1 MRVRCKWSKGFYTS
15 CCCHR
20 PDSVK
25 GKDGHFLRGRNSSIP
40 DRSKINKNKTR
51 LLLSNLFWSSKSVQF
66 SSSFG
71 SSPFLMVVCSREK
84 APQSQFL
91 SAVFLISIHIHFVL
105 HPNNSHPPVPLP
117 PSLTPEFLSN
127 FPHFLLHRNQFS
139 WAHISFFIGLV
150 PSNNLISSQ

>member
-51 LLLSNLFWSSKSVQF
+51 L
-66 SSSFG
+66 
-71 SSPFLMVVCSREK
+71 
-84 APQSQFL
+84 
-91 SAVFLISIHIHFVL
+91 
-105 HPNNSHPPVPLP
+105 
-117 PSLTPEFLSN
+117 FLSN
-127 FPHFLLHRNQFS
+127 FFWSTKSVHFLPLLEVFHSRWWYVRGRRPLNLNFYRPFFSFRSISILSSIQITVTPCPTPPFPDSRVSFQFS
-139 WAHISFFIGLV
+139 PFS
-150 PSNNLISSQ
+150 PSSESI